1 MSIVYPAEQ
10 SFALLISM
18 IQSARHLF
26 NQTFTPER
34 YQALLDQIETDF
46 PGQLGFR
53 VAETPVFVPKVLTDK
68 LLQASSDIIDVI
80 TRDDFRALTEA
91 AIPDEQRV
99 PNEQPDGRNAHA
111 NFLVIDFA
119 VCRDTNGELMPQLIE
134 MQGFPS
140 LNGFQPY
147 LASQFRA
154 HYPIPENLSHLFT
167 VGTNEDF
174 NEAMRS
180 LIVGDADPDEVIL
193 LELFPD
199 EQKTRIDF
207 SLTEKMLGIRTVN
220 LTDVQKEGRNLF
232 YEKDGERKRIRRI
245 YNRIIL
251 DDLRNF
257 PDLQT
262 DFNLTDDVDV
272 EWVGHPNWF
281 FRISKYALPLL
292 KSPYVPV
299 SYRLSELTQ
308 IPDDLDS
315 YVLKPLFSFAGSG
328 VNIHVTQSDIDAIPD
343 EQRSGYLLQKKVQY
357 EPVIESPD
365 GLVKCEIRMMFIWPD
380 NDERPTLIT
389 NLARLSRGEMI
400 GVSFNKDKD
409 WVGGSVGFF
418 EK

>member
-1 MSIVYPAEQ
+1 
-10 SFALLISM
+10 M

-34 YQALLDQIETDF
+34 YQILLNQIETDF

-68 LLQASSDIIDVI
+68 LLEASSDIIDVI
-80 TRDDFRALTEA
+80 TRDDFRTLTEA

-99 PNEQPDGRNAHA
+99 PNERADGRDSHA

-119 VCRDTNGELMPQLIE
+119 VCRDAQGELTPQLIE

-154 HYPIPENLSHLFT
+154 HYPIPDHLSYLFT
-167 VGTNEDF
+167 VGTEEEY

-193 LELFPD
+193 LELFPE

-207 SLTEKMLGIRTVN
+207 SLTEKMLGISTVN
-220 LTDVQKEGRNLF
+220 LTDVRKEGRNLF
-232 YEKDGERKRIRRI
+232 YEKDGQRQRIRRI

-262 DFNLTDDVDV
+262 DFTLTDDVDV

-299 SYRLSELTQ
+299 SHRLSELTR
-308 IPDDLDS
+308 IPDDLDE

-328 VNIHVTQSDIDAIPD
+328 VNIHVTQADIDAIPD
-343 EQRSGYLLQKKVQY
+343 GERSGYLLQKKVQY

-380 NDERPTLIT
+380 NDQRPTLIT

-400 GVSFNKDKD
+400 GVNFNKDKD